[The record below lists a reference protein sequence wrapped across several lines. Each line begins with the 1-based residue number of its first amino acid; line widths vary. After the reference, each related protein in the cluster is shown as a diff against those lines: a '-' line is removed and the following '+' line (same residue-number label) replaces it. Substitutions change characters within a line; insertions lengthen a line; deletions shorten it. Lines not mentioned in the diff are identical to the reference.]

1 MRVADAYPR
10 EAAVQNSP
18 IARPYCVDVSVA
30 SAAKIGMKLEEN
42 RPISATTNTNCAG
55 SLRNGKRE
63 KPTAC
68 TRNDKTRILVPFPV
82 ESRIPPQTGE
92 RTIVSTAGM
101 NETREIRENDA
112 PRERSWIGRKAQI
125 IPIGP
130 NARAVDSLT
139 AIRWSVTTRPTRW
152 CRGKLAGYFEDVVW
166 MRRLISSLILRRS
179 LSSFAIIHSSL
190 SLNTRSSRLAFSFCT
205 VSTMLVGTI
214 ARYQEP
220 IC

>member
-1 MRVADAYPR
+1 MGSRNWNSTPPISVADAYPS

-30 SAAKIGMKLEEN
+30 SAAKRGMKLEEN
-42 RPISATTNTNCAG
+42 SPISAITNTNCGG

-68 TRNDKTRILVPFPV
+68 TRNDRVRILVPFPV

-92 RTIVSTAGM
+92 RTIVSTAGI

-112 PRERSWIGRKAQI
+112 PRKRSWIGSKAQI

-139 AIRWSVTTRPTRW
+139 AIRWSVTTSP
-152 CRGKLAGYFEDVVW
+152 RGDVAAK
-166 MRRLISSLILRRS
+166 SQTILK
-179 LSSFAIIHSSL
+179 
-190 SLNTRSSRLAFSFCT
+190 
-205 VSTMLVGTI
+205 V
-214 ARYQEP
+214 
-220 IC
+220 